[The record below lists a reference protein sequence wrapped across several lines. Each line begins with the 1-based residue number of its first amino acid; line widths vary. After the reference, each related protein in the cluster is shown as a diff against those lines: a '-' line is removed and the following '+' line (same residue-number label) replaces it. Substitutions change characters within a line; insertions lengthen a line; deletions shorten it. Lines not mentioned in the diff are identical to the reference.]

1 MFDLLFSHPLWRT
14 SFIIYNFVYFFQ
26 IIAIKKTFHT
36 AVRKVFNIFDQF
48 FIYLHTKLT
57 SSCFA
62 RE

>member
-1 MFDLLFSHPLWRT
+1 MFDLLFSHLLLQT
-14 SFIIYNFVYFFQ
+14 SFIIYNFVCFFQ
-26 IIAIKKTFHT
+26 IVDIKKTFHT
-36 AVRKVFNIFDQF
+36 VVRKVFNIFDQF